1 MWGLEPL
8 IRRKVIPAVNQ
19 VETNPMNAQY
29 VAQENMQKYGV
40 AIEAW
45 VFGEGKN
52 NMFTNETL
60 VAIGKKYNKS
70 AAQVILGLLIQRG
83 VIVACKSTHKERME
97 QNFDVFDFELSSEDM
112 AAIKVLDTSDSL
124 FFNHQDKT

>member
-40 AIEAW
+40 AIEALAP
-45 VFGEGKN
+45 FGEGK
-52 NMFTNETL
+52 L
-60 VAIGKKYNKS
+60 
-70 AAQVILGLLIQRG
+70 
-83 VIVACKSTHKERME
+83 
-97 QNFDVFDFELSSEDM
+97 
-112 AAIKVLDTSDSL
+112 
-124 FFNHQDKT
+124 